1 MRLGSVMAA
10 QLSAQAVDLMYD
22 AAGLT
27 AASVDCAIERC
38 WRDVH
43 VARQHITLATTR
55 FKWSGAFISDC
66 PPHRRSLNAS
76 RSATKPRAAAMAY
89 MKA

>member
-10 QLSAQAVDLMYD
+10 QLSAQAVDLIYD

-55 FKWSGAFISDC
+55 FEVVGRVYLGMPA
-66 PPHRRSLNAS
+66 AS
-76 RSATKPRAAAMAY
+76 PLI
-89 MKA
+89 